1 MYKGKRDDHL
11 TIRVPQRLCYL
22 YESKS
27 GEEFVEI
34 RLPNGND
41 DTWYSFMVK
50 PAQVFY
56 DYEEPDFFN
65 VIEGLNRDTK
75 IRISRKIKTDKPPYH
90 AIVPDSEI
98 EYNPSIIK
106 QWYE

>member
-56 DYEEPDFFN
+56 DYEEPDLFN
-65 VIEGLNRDTK
+65 VIEGEK
-75 IRISRKIKTDKPPYH
+75 FF
-90 AIVPDSEI
+90 I
-98 EYNPSIIK
+98 EYDLILLVIAVPFNLFLIN
-106 QWYE
+106 